1 MLIVVMLNVVAHLM
15 TVVEGYLHRQMI
27 EAKTQ
32 VRASVALL
40 ALAPLG
46 NTTSIEKKPVWTT
59 SSEEAKGTF
68 VSALRQDGPQSNNLI
83 K

>member
-1 MLIVVMLNVVAHLM
+1 MLIVVMLNVVAPLM
-15 TVVEGYLHRQMI
+15 TVVEGYLNRQMI

-46 NTTSIEKKPVWTT
+46 NTTSIETILSGRPHPRKPRGLLFLPRDRMVL
-59 SSEEAKGTF
+59 S
-68 VSALRQDGPQSNNLI
+68 QIIQ
-83 K
+83 